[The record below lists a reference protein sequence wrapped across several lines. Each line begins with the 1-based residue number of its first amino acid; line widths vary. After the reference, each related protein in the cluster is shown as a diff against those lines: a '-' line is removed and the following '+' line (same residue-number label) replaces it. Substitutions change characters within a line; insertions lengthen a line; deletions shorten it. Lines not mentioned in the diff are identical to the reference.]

1 MTVYLG
7 EPGYPKPRPVRPA
20 CPEDDGDRR
29 LIDLIAA
36 LRARAGERFG
46 DHGVLVTYQRDGE
59 VVVAYTTPC
68 EPSNDIEVPT

>member
-7 EPGYPKPRPVRPA
+7 EAGYPKPRPVRHA
-20 CPEDDGDRR
+20 CVDDGDRR

-46 DHGVLVTYQRDGE
+46 ERGVLVTYQRDGE

-68 EPSNDIEVPT
+68 EQSNNSEVPT